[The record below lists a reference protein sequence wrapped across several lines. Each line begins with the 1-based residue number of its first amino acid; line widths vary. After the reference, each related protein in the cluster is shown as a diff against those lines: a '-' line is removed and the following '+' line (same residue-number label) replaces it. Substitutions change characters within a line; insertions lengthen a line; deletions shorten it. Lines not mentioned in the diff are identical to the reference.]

1 MNEWILMVLS
11 LAVEHP
17 VLEAYYL
24 LPFNVRSGMCGTYF
38 HTPTFL

>member
-1 MNEWILMVLS
+1 
-11 LAVEHP
+11 

-38 HTPTFL
+38 HTPTFLWKFILRQRDKVTK